1 MVRKKDPY
9 PSDGDLVIAT
19 VVKVFAH
26 GAFVKLDEYGDREGF
41 IHISEVASIW
51 VKNIRDYVREGQK
64 TVAKVLSVDKSKGH
78 IDLSVRRVGDAQRAN
93 KNQEWKRAQ
102 KADKLLERA
111 AKEIGKT
118 LDQAYQEV
126 GFVLE
131 DRYGEPYAGLEEVLI
146 EGPKALEGVP
156 EEWWDVLDK
165 GAKDSIVLPNVE
177 IEGLISLQSKSGE
190 GVLQIRQALKEA
202 ISTPTDKEVK
212 LDISYVSPPNYRIHV
227 NAPDYKTAEEAM
239 KKSADKAIEYIE
251 KSGGTASFTRVKQGA
266 S

>member
-9 PSDGDLVIAT
+9 PSEGDLVIAT

-64 TVAKVLSVDKSKGH
+64 TVSKVLSVDTSKGH

-111 AKEIGKT
+111 AKEMGKT
-118 LDQAYQEV
+118 LDQAYDDV

-131 DRYGEPYAGLEEVLI
+131 DRYGEIYAGLEEVLI
-146 EGPKALEGVP
+146 EGENALEDVP
-156 EEWWDVLDK
+156 EEWRGVLVK
-165 GAKDSIVLPNVE
+165 NARESIVLPNVE
-177 IEGLISLQSKSGE
+177 IEGLILLQSKSGD
-190 GVLQIRQALKEA
+190 GVVQIKQALTDA
-202 ISTPTDKEVK
+202 LNTPMEKDVK
-212 LDISYVSPPNYRIHV
+212 LEISYVSPPNYRIHV

-239 KKSADKAIEYIE
+239 KKTADRATEHMK
-251 KSGGTASFTRVKQGA
+251 KSGGIASFTRVKQGA